1 MHKSRRRPDAFSMPQ
16 EAWRRENVGRAI
28 VDATRTF
35 EQDVLAVV
43 GQEGFPK
50 IRMVHLNLLRNLDL
64 KGTRLTELAERANIT
79 KQSMQELVDRVQAL
93 GYVERRPDP
102 HDKRAKVVAFSAE
115 GIRLLETLH
124 KAVTYMER
132 QMIEII
138 GNSAVRHIARS
149 LHKYNT
155 LKSVRG
161 RERRKHSARRLRS
174 L

>member
-1 MHKSRRRPDAFSMPQ
+1 M
-16 EAWRRENVGRAI
+16 
-28 VDATRTF
+28 DATRTF

-43 GQEGFPK
+43 GREGFPK

-64 KGTRLTELAERANIT
+64 RGTRLTELAERANIT

-102 HDKRAKVVAFSAE
+102 HDKRAKVVAFSTE

-124 KAVTYMER
+124 KAVSYMER
-132 QMIEII
+132 QMTEII
-138 GNSAVRHIARS
+138 GRSAMRQVARS

-155 LKSVRG
+155 IKSLRG
-161 RERRKHSARRLRS
+161 RARGKHPARRLRN